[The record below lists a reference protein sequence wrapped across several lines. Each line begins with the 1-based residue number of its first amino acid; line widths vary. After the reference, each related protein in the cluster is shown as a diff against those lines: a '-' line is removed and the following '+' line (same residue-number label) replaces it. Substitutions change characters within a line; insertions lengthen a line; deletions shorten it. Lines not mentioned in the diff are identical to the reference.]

1 METSRIAAF
10 FDVDHTLLSAN
21 TGLRWARHQHRAGAV
36 STADLLRAAYWVLRY
51 RFTHLDHESLIA
63 RVAASY
69 AGTPVA
75 VAVGEMRT
83 WFEAE
88 MTRFIRPAGRARVAE
103 HLAAGHVVA
112 LLSSGTRY
120 TLEPLADLLGVPH
133 VIGTVFEERDGR
145 LTGRHIVP
153 ACAGYGKVVHAE
165 RFADEHGVDLKAS
178 FAYTDSHADMALL
191 ERVGRPVAVTPD
203 RRLRREATR
212 RGWPIEDWASA

>member
-1 METSRIAAF
+1 MQSSRIAAF

-21 TGLRWARHQHRAGAV
+21 TGLRWARYQHRAGAV
-36 STADLLRAAYWVLRY
+36 STANLLRAAYWLLRY
-51 RFTHLDHESLIA
+51 RFTRLDQESLIA

-75 VAVGEMRT
+75 EAVGEMRR

-88 MTRFIRPAGRARVAE
+88 MTGFIRPAGRSRVAE

-120 TLEPLADLLGVPH
+120 TLEPLADLLGIHH
-133 VIGTVFEERDGR
+133 VIGTIFEERDGR
-145 LTGRHIVP
+145 LTGRHIAP

-165 RFADEHGVDLKAS
+165 RFAADHGIDLAAS
-178 FAYTDSHADMALL
+178 FVYTDSHADMDLL
-191 ERVGRPVAVTPD
+191 ERVGRPVVITPD
-203 RRLRREATR
+203 RRLRREASR